1 MGSFLAFCTKDKFVL
16 HWLLYISVYFC
27 VLLFPVS
34 CVFVSMMY
42 KKSCVTL
49 DVDYYAVQG

>member
-27 VLLFPVS
+27 VVV
-34 CVFVSMMY
+34 VFGFM
-42 KKSCVTL
+42 CFCFH
-49 DVDYYAVQG
+49 DVQEILSDP